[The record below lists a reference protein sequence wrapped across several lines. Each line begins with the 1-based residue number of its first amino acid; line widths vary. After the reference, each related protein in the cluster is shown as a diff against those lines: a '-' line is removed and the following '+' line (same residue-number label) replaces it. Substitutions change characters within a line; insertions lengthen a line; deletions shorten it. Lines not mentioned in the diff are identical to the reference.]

1 MTGLDGGGAS
11 LDLSRSRPAVRVTEV
26 TDGVTD
32 SAASTAEGGG
42 VFWGRGATGPPTA
55 PMPRS
60 RPRSPSVSVSS
71 ESGDNRSEPELPVL
85 PVPALSS
92 RSAETRAKEPDRRD
106 REKVKRRRQRLLRR
120 PEEGSLRDVKPS

>member
-1 MTGLDGGGAS
+1 MTGLDGGRAS
-11 LDLSRSRPAVRVTEV
+11 LGLSLSRPDVRVTE
-26 TDGVTD
+26 GVIEST
-32 SAASTAEGGG
+32 ASTAEGGG
-42 VFWGRGATGPPTA
+42 VFWGRGETGPPTA
-55 PMPRS
+55 LMP

-92 RSAETRAKEPDRRD
+92 RSAETRAKEPERRD
-106 REKVKRRRQRLLRR
+106 REKVKRRRHRLLRR